1 MEVLEN
7 FKKEIA
13 NGFVIVDFYAPWCG
27 DCMRIEPII
36 EELKSEFNIRKINI
50 DENESISTEFG
61 IRRIPTLVF
70 FKDGKEVG
78 SRLVEPKSK
87 TAILDEINKVK

>member
-7 FKKEIA
+7 FKKDIA

-27 DCMRIEPII
+27 DCARIEPI
-36 EELKSEFNIRKINI
+36 LKDLEGQHTIHRVNI
-50 DENESISTEFG
+50 DENENIAGEYG
-61 IRRIPTLVF
+61 IRRIPTLIF

-87 TAILDEINKVK
+87 NEILEEINKAI